1 MAPRNNAAGIDAA
14 TIAEKLPKSF
24 FVRRGHVRAAFG
36 LSEEDM
42 TALVA
47 NGTFVAEY
55 PVKGGRACFV
65 RTKVLAVARKWE
77 AVA

>member
-1 MAPRNNAAGIDAA
+1 MSPKNNTAGIDAA
-14 TIAEKLPKSF
+14 TIAERLPKAF

-42 TALVA
+42 TALVL
-47 NGTFVAEY
+47 NKTFVAEY
-55 PVKGGRACFV
+55 PVAGGRACFV

-77 AVA
+77 GAA